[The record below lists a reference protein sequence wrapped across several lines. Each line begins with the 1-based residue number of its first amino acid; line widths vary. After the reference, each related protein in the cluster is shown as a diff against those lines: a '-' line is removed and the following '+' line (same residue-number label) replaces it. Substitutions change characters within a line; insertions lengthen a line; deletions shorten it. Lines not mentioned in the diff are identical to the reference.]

1 MSLKDSLILSAIIV
15 LYILSALFSLLDMAY
30 SSVKISRLELA
41 VEKKERFSKDALKN
55 AKNYDRTIATILF
68 GNDFVNILS
77 SSLVAIFIQDMMHNS
92 GIYDE
97 AIINLVT
104 TIVPLFILLIF
115 CEYTPKAIG
124 RNFSLAVCKIFTYFI
139 TTLEYMFY
147 FIVVPVSYFSNK
159 VTSKLVEKTGKE
171 DEVFS
176 DDELIEM
183 VDEIENEGL
192 IDKDKSDLLYKSI
205 QFKETSVYEIM
216 TPRVKIVGYDILTSL
231 DKFIETK
238 DWTKYSRIIVYK
250 GDKDNIVGYFHV
262 KTLLRY
268 LTLNIKYNL
277 KDILLPILSVPS
289 TMLISQALETM
300 KKNRQHILL
309 VKDEYNGTDGIVTME
324 DILEELVGE
333 MWDENDS
340 PVDSISF
347 GREKNSY
354 RVKGDI
360 SIYDFFDFFELNDDE
375 LDEDYTTLSGYLT
388 DKLGRFVKQG
398 DKFNIEFLSI
408 KNFII
413 RNNMIIYCL
422 VYVNKKEDEEDEE
435 YNNRLEL
442 YKAKLDDIL
451 SNKKESN

>member
-1 MSLKDSLILSAIIV
+1 MSTKNILILVAIIV
-15 LYILSALFSLLDMAY
+15 LYLLSALFSLLDM
-30 SSVKISRLELA
+30 SFSCVKIPRLELA
-41 VEKKERFSKDALKN
+41 VSKKERFAKDALKN

-77 SSLVAIFIQDMMHNS
+77 SALVAVFIEDIMKSN
-92 GIYDE
+92 GINDE

-124 RNFSLAVCKIFTYFI
+124 RNFSLAVCKIFTYFV
-139 TTLEYMFY
+139 TACEYVFY
-147 FIVVPVSYFSNK
+147 FIVTPVSLFSNR

-171 DEVFS
+171 AEVFS

-216 TPRVKIVGYDILTSL
+216 TPRVKIIGYDIDSSL
-231 DKFIETK
+231 DKFI
-238 DWTKYSRIIVYK
+238 DNSDLSKYSRIIVYK
-250 GDKDNIVGYFHV
+250 KDLDHIIGYFHV

-277 KDILLPILSVPS
+277 KDIILPILSIPR

-300 KKNRQHILL
+300 KNKRQHIVL
-309 VKDEYNGTDGIVTME
+309 VKDEYGGTDGIVTME

-340 PVDSISF
+340 PTDYISK
-347 GREKNSY
+347 GKEKNSY
-354 RVKGDI
+354 KVKGDI
-360 SIYDFFDFFELNDDE
+360 SVYDFFDFFDLDYDN
-375 LDEDYTTLSGYLT
+375 LDEDYATLSGYIT
-388 DKLGRFVKQG
+388 DKLGRFVKK
-398 DKFNIEFLSI
+398 DDDYDIEYLTL

-413 RNNMIIYCL
+413 RNNMIITCTAF
-422 VYVNKKEDEEDEE
+422 VNKKEDEEDED
-435 YNNRLEL
+435 YNNRLSSYEI
-442 YKAKLDDIL
+442 KLEDLL
-451 SNKKESN
+451 SNKK